1 MEKLTIFHTNDM
13 HSHLTYWP
21 RIARELSNQR
31 KRSEETGESVLIFD
45 SGDAGDRIHSLTE
58 ATNGL
63 FISSLL
69 NEASY
74 DAVTIGNNE
83 GIGNTKKELNRLYD
97 EADYSVIVSN
107 IKDKQTNKRPHWA
120 DEFKCYTTNKG
131 YKIGVIACTIPLPTS
146 YDLLGW
152 HIEEPVVAI
161 KRLINR
167 YRESVDMFILLSH
180 LGLQTDVTIAECFPE
195 IAVILGG
202 HTHHLLPEG
211 ERVNQTL
218 VAGAGKFGR
227 HIGKVVTT
235 IEGSYHFSSTAT
247 VYDAKRDLP
256 PVLHE
261 EETINRYA
269 EAGQCLLE
277 EEIICEL
284 DYPLT
289 IDWDKETNIVT
300 TTLKAIKEETKDDI
314 AILNAGLFLKPLRRG
329 RVSKKDVHECLPHP
343 MRLLT
348 VSLKGRDLIQLI
360 ESMEYQRERLRSL
373 PVAGFGFRGKVFG
386 DICYNGI
393 DLSKDGIL
401 INGLPVNSKQTYTVT
416 TVDYFL
422 YVPFF
427 PVIAQKG
434 KNTLRSSKFLRTIM
448 GDYLKETYPVSK

>member
-1 MEKLTIFHTNDM
+1 M
-13 HSHLTYWP
+13 HSHLRYWP
-21 RIARELSNQR
+21 RIARELSHQR
-31 KRSEETGESVLIFD
+31 KRSNETGESVLIFD
-45 SGDAGDRIHSLTE
+45 SGDAADRIHSLTE
-58 ATNGL
+58 ATDGL

-83 GIGNTKKELNRLYD
+83 GIGNTKKELNRLY
-97 EADYSVIVSN
+97 EKADYSVIVSN

-120 DEFKCYTTNKG
+120 DEFKCYTTTKG
-131 YKIGVIACTIPLPTS
+131 FKVGVIACTIPLPTS

-152 HIEEPVVAI
+152 DIEEPLKAI
-161 KRLINR
+161 ERLIER
-167 YRESVDMFILLSH
+167 HRESVDLFILLSH
-180 LGLQTDVTIAECFPE
+180 LGLPTDLTLAEQFPE

-211 ERVNQTL
+211 EKVNQTL

-227 HIGKVVTT
+227 HIGKVT
-235 IEGSYHFSSTAT
+235 IDIKGPYRFSSTAQ
-247 VYDAKRDLP
+247 VYDVKTDLP
-256 PVLHE
+256 PAPNE
-261 EETINRYA
+261 EKTIAHYT
-269 EAGQCLLE
+269 EMGQRILE
-277 EEIICEL
+277 KQILCEL
-284 DYPLT
+284 EHPLT

-300 TTLKAIKEETKDDI
+300 TALKAIKEETKDDVS
-314 AILNAGLFLKPLRRG
+314 ILNAGLFLKPLRRG
-329 RVSKKDVHECLPHP
+329 PVSEKDLHECLPHP

-348 VSLKGRDLIQLI
+348 VSLKGKDLLQLI

-386 DICYNGI
+386 EICYNGI
-393 DLSKDGIL
+393 EWSANGVL
-401 INGLPVNSKQTYTVT
+401 INNQPVIRDKTYQIT

-434 KNTLRSSKFLRTIM
+434 KSTLRSTKFLRTIV
-448 GDYLKETYPVSK
+448 GDYLEETYPVS